1 MPTPAPAP
9 AATSTSGLGL
19 ADVRRIWPD
28 LLERIKTMRRFT
40 WMLLSQNAQVVGVEG
55 NVLTLGFK
63 NAGARESF
71 AGGGSDEILRQALI
85 DMVGADWKVEAI
97 IDPSAQPGSTPPPR
111 VTKPAVESQ
120 QDSAPAPTAAAP
132 DSPPDWAAPGES
144 PPRRPASPEIVA
156 KAREGITPTRS
167 ASEQEP
173 TAPHNDPDADADRD
187 DADADDSGL
196 QGTELLQREL
206 GATVI
211 EEIPHE

>member
-1 MPTPAPAP
+1 MS
-9 AATSTSGLGL
+9 STS
-19 ADVRRIWPD
+19 
-28 LLERIKTMRRFT
+28 
-40 WMLLSQNAQVVGVEG
+40 
-55 NVLTLGFK
+55 
-63 NAGARESF
+63 
-71 AGGGSDEILRQALI
+71 
-85 DMVGADWKVEAI
+85 
-97 IDPSAQPGSTPPPR
+97 
-111 VTKPAVESQ
+111 
-120 QDSAPAPTAAAP
+120 AAK
-132 DSPPDWAAPGES
+132 
-144 PPRRPASPEIVA
+144 PASPEIVA